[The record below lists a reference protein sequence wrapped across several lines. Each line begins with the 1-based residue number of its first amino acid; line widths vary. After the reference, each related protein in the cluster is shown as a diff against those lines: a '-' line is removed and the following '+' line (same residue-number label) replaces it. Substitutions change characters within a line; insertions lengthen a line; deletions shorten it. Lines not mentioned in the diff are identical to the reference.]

1 MEGILKKVVKEV
13 KEFLVY
19 EIKIIVEEVILVK
32 NFVKSEIK
40 IIVEEKKLL
49 GLWLGVYGTV
59 AIFYSNILDFVWHL
73 KSFKNK
79 LLPGGGNYEDLF
91 YQFYFYD
98 GYGLVGFQTP
108 KSENMSNL
116 IATHNQI
123 FGYCVFV
130 VLFVFF
136 FLVVTLV
143 YYTVSNE
150 ENKSKYP
157 YERVESKMERMSKLY
172 EGIKTPK
179 DELFF
184 YDHYFLVVESEGTL
198 LDRAPLKRDFRTF
211 ISFNSLTKKEE
222 KNYGKALIFGKILKG
237 LKVKSQVIVEKKWIK
252 TMAKLPLR
260 VTLWYNKENLKK
272 IKVDQTSRARR
283 KFWDNL
289 VVETVW
295 TLVPSFILIAIALP
309 SFFFLYSLSP
319 DLFYDENT
327 VFLKVIGHQ
336 WYWSYEFP
344 RESFAILQ
352 KPVEQS
358 FSSYM
363 LPTSELKEEMP
374 RLLTVDNPVYL
385 PTKTNIVIRV
395 TSEDVIHSWAIPSL
409 GVKLDCIPGRINE
422 FVFKIESAGTL
433 YGQCS
438 ELCGVNHGFMP
449 IHVIAYENA

>member
-1 MEGILKKVVKEV
+1 MLKKIKEQFSTQLNELLNKLPEGMKKRLEEEKRV
-13 KEFLVY
+13 FKQDAPLFF
-19 EIKIIVEEVILVK
+19 IIVVVY
-32 NFVKSEIK
+32 
-40 IIVEEKKLL
+40 IIV
-49 GLWLGVYGTV
+49 V
-59 AIFYSNILDFVWHL
+59 ASSVAMVNYIN
-73 KSFKNK
+73 
-79 LLPGGGNYEDLF
+79 LLPGGKVEDLI
-91 YQFYFYD
+91 QQVYFFERFS
-98 GYGLVGFQTP
+98 LLGFQTP
-108 KSENMSNL
+108 KSENMASL

-143 YYTVSNE
+143 YYGINNE
-150 ENKSKYP
+150 EKKGEYP
-157 YERVESKMERMSKLY
+157 YQKIENRMERLSSLY
-172 EGIKTPK
+172 EGIKISK
-179 DELFF
+179 EELYF
-184 YDHYFLVVESEGTL
+184 YDSYERVVDSEGTFV
-198 LDRAPLKRDFRTF
+198 DEIPLEKDFV
-211 ISFNSLTKKEE
+211 SFQKMNSLKGETI
-222 KNYGKALIFGKILKG
+222 YRRASLFSRFLKG
-237 LKVKSQVIVEKKWIK
+237 LKLKSEVVRQSRLEKARKG
-252 TMAKLPLR
+252 
-260 VTLWYNKENLKK
+260 KK
-272 IKVDQTSRARR
+272 IAYEAENETEVKTLKRDQSSRSRR

-295 TLVPSFILIAIALP
+295 TLIPSFILIAIAVP

-319 DLFYDENT
+319 DIFYDENT

-344 RESFAILQ
+344 NESFALLQ

-374 RLLTVDNPVYL
+374 RLLSVDNPVYL

-422 FVFKIESAGTL
+422 FLFVIDRPGTL

-449 IHVIAYENA
+449 IQLIAYDNAEV

>member
-1 MEGILKKVVKEV
+1 MIYGVV
-13 KEFLVY
+13 
-19 EIKIIVEEVILVK
+19 
-32 NFVKSEIK
+32 
-40 IIVEEKKLL
+40 
-49 GLWLGVYGTV
+49 G
-59 AIFYSNILDFVWHL
+59 IFYSQIVSFFKNLYEEVCWEL
-73 KSFKNK
+73 KSFKER
-79 LLPGGGNYEDLF
+79 LIPGGSYEDLIH
-91 YQFYFYD
+91 QLYFYD
-98 GYGLVGFQTP
+98 RYGWIGFQTP
-108 KSENMSNL
+108 KSQNMSNL

-143 YYTVSNE
+143 YYSVSNE
-150 ENKSKYP
+150 LKKGKYP
-157 YERVESKMERMSKLY
+157 YESVERKVERLSKIY
-172 EGIKTPK
+172 EGIKLPK
-179 DELFF
+179 EELFF
-184 YDHYFLVVESEGTL
+184 FDTYFVVVESEGTFTDKL
-198 LDRAPLKRDFRTF
+198 PFRKDFIAFRIINKVTP
-211 ISFNSLTKKEE
+211 KEE
-222 KNYGKALIFGKILKG
+222 TRYIFMKYFNRDLKIIKRKY
-237 LKVKSQVIVEKKWIK
+237 KVKS
-252 TMAKLPLR
+252 KLQDKEL
-260 VTLWYNKENLKK
+260 LWARMVSHRRDIWLDTIRDHKR
-272 IKVDQTSRARR
+272 DQSSRSRR

-295 TLVPSFILIAIALP
+295 TLVPSLILIAIALP

-319 DLFYDENT
+319 DIFYDENT

-344 RESFAILQ
+344 SESFAILQ
-352 KPVEQS
+352 KPVEAS

-374 RLLTVDNPVYL
+374 RLLSVDNPVYL
-385 PTKTNIVIRV
+385 PTKTHIVIRV

-422 FVFKIESAGTL
+422 FVFEIDRAGTL

-449 IHVIAYENA
+449 IHVVAYENV